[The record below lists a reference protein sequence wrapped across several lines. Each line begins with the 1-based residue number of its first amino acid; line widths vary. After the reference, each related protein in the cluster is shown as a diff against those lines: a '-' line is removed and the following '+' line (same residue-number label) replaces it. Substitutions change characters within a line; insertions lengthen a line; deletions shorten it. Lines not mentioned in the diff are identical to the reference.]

1 MEHIEKQSS
10 TARFG
15 IGMVVAAAF
24 ALVSITAC
32 GSPVRQVRTA
42 QPEAVATSSSDEGI
56 PVGTT
61 IPVVALLQIESRN
74 ADSEQPSTTGQQP
87 YFAVM
92 QDITNSEGT
101 VLVHEGARVMASVVR
116 RKNPRI
122 GRPGWMEVSFKS
134 TTGANG
140 SIVRLDDAPQRF
152 EGKSRIK
159 GSITLAV
166 LTYGLGLL
174 RTGGDVT
181 LPEGTG
187 LVARVV
193 D

>member
-1 MEHIEKQSS
+1 MKDLSNNK
-10 TARFG
+10 RFPG
-15 IGMVVAAAF
+15 FSRDMMVAGTL
-24 ALVSITAC
+24 ALTLVAC
-32 GSPVRQVRTA
+32 GSPVRQVRTT
-42 QPEAVATSSSDEGI
+42 QPEAVATRSDTEGV
-56 PVGTT
+56 PPGTS
-61 IPVVALLQIESRN
+61 IPVVAVLPIASRD
-74 ADSEQPSTTGQQP
+74 AASEKPTSTGQQP
-87 YFAVM
+87 YFAVLE
-92 QDITNSEGT
+92 DVTNSRGT
-101 VLVHEGARVMASVVR
+101 VVVQKGTVVMANVAR

-134 TTGANG
+134 TTDANG
-140 SIVRLDDAPQRF
+140 GVVRLDDAPQRF

-159 GSITLAV
+159 GSVTLAV

>member
-1 MEHIEKQSS
+1 
-10 TARFG
+10 
-15 IGMVVAAAF
+15 
-24 ALVSITAC
+24 
-32 GSPVRQVRTA
+32 
-42 QPEAVATSSSDEGI
+42 
-56 PVGTT
+56 
-61 IPVVALLQIESRN
+61 VVALLQIESRN

-87 YFAVM
+87 YFAVV

-140 SIVRLDDAPQRF
+140 TVVRLDDAPQRF

>member
-1 MEHIEKQSS
+1 MDD
-10 TARFG
+10 
-15 IGMVVAAAF
+15 V
-24 ALVSITAC
+24 
-32 GSPVRQVRTA
+32 
-42 QPEAVATSSSDEGI
+42 
-56 PVGTT
+56 
-61 IPVVALLQIESRN
+61 
-74 ADSEQPSTTGQQP
+74 
-87 YFAVM
+87 
-92 QDITNSEGT
+92 TNRDGT
-101 VLVHEGARVMASVVR
+101 VVVHKGTVVMASIER

-134 TTGANG
+134 TTDANG
-140 SIVRLDDAPQRF
+140 SVVRLDDSPQRF

-159 GSITLAV
+159 GSVTLAV

-181 LPEGTG
+181 LPEGTS

>member
-1 MEHIEKQSS
+1 MKDLSKNK
-10 TARFG
+10 RFPG
-15 IGMVVAAAF
+15 FSRCMMVAGALAAT
-24 ALVSITAC
+24 LVAC
-32 GSPVRQVRTA
+32 GSPVRHVRTT
-42 QPEAVATSSSDEGI
+42 QPEAVATSSDTEGV
-56 PVGTT
+56 PPGTS
-61 IPVVALLQIESRN
+61 IPVVAVLPIASRD
-74 ADSEQPSTTGQQP
+74 AASEKPTSTGQQP
-87 YFAVM
+87 YFAVLE
-92 QDITNSEGT
+92 DVTNSRGAVVVQKGT
-101 VLVHEGARVMASVVR
+101 VVMANVAR

-134 TTGANG
+134 TTDANG
-140 SIVRLDDAPQRF
+140 GVVRLDDAPQRF

-159 GSITLAV
+159 GSVTLAV

-181 LPEGTG
+181 LQEGTG

>member
-1 MEHIEKQSS
+1 MKDLSNNK
-10 TARFG
+10 RFPG
-15 IGMVVAAAF
+15 FSRDMMVAG
-24 ALVSITAC
+24 ALALTLVAC
-32 GSPVRQVRTA
+32 GSPVRHVQTTL
-42 QPEAVATSSSDEGI
+42 PEAVATSSDTKGV
-56 PVGTT
+56 PPGTS
-61 IPVVALLQIESRN
+61 IPVVAVLPIASRD
-74 ADSEQPSTTGQQP
+74 AASEKPTSTGQQP
-87 YFAVM
+87 YFAVLE
-92 QDITNSEGT
+92 DVTNSRGT
-101 VLVHEGARVMASVVR
+101 VVVQKGTVVMANVAR

-134 TTGANG
+134 TTDANG
-140 SIVRLDDAPQRF
+140 GVVRLDDAPQRF

-159 GSITLAV
+159 GSVTLAV